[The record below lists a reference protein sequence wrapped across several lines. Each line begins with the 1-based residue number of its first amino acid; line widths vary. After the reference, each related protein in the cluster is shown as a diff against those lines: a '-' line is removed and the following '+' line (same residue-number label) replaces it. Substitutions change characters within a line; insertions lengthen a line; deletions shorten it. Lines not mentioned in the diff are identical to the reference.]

1 MLNPQFSAHSQNQP
15 SVLKEIFDLLVLSA
29 ATEDDS
35 GRRLV
40 SLRTYAESGRLLDT
54 LHYDIG
60 VKVSVFDSLSD
71 PSDDM
76 KILRARYGE
85 YDKRFC

>member
-1 MLNPQFSAHSQNQP
+1 M
-15 SVLKEIFDLLVLSA
+15 LVLSA

-40 SLRTYAESGRLLDT
+40 SLRACAESGRLLDT

-71 PSDDM
+71 ASDDM
-76 KILRARYGE
+76 KIFAPRNRRVENKMVMVRA
-85 YDKRFC
+85 